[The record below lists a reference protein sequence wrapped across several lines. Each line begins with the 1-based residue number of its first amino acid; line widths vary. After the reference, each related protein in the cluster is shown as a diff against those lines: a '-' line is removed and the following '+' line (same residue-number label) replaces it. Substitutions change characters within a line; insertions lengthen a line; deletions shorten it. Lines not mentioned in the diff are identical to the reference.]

1 MKKKLTIGILIFA
14 GISAQAWQIQSSEF
28 NSWVESLK
36 APASVFEQLNSYFQ
50 GQNQSAYVQA
60 LPNLLQQKVFG
71 EMQARLVAL
80 DASDR
85 CETFFNGRF
94 ISKLFPSS
102 PSGAKEFEKE
112 MIRAESVSCLGIK
125 NTESVFEALMSDE
138 FQKKTIM
145 GLEQINSNPQTNM
158 VCHNISTF
166 GIGRSDY
173 CFTQNVW
180 RDEDLFVIHSYNE
193 SNSKKATA
201 IVYFREMLTV
211 VKKLK
216 NGEALV
222 YNLTYGRGPDL
233 PFHSVVLRMLKGQH
247 QTFIDELKAH
257 SRRLL

>member
-1 MKKKLTIGILIFA
+1 MSKKITGLLLILGA
-14 GISAQAWQIQSSEF
+14 LNSQAWQIQTSEF
-28 NSWVESLK
+28 NSWIESLK
-36 APASVFEQLNSYFQ
+36 APTVVFDQLNTYFQ
-50 GQNQSAYVQA
+50 GRDQSAYVA
-60 LPNLLQQKVFG
+60 SLPGLLLAKSFG
-71 EMQARLVAL
+71 EMQARVAAI
-80 DASDR
+80 DTSDR
-85 CETFFNGRF
+85 CETFFNASF
-94 ISKLFPSS
+94 VTKLLPSS
-102 PSGAKEFEKE
+102 PAGVKEFEKE
-112 MIRAESVSCLGIK
+112 MIRAESVSCLGQK

-145 GLEQINSNPQTNM
+145 GLEQIKSDPQTNK

-201 IVYFREMLTV
+201 YVYFREMITV
-211 VKKLK
+211 VKKLQ

-247 QTFIDELKAH
+247 QKFIDELKAQ
-257 SRRLL
+257 SR